1 MPRVKSSPRLSIHD
15 RPGRLKLLARRARK
29 HSRLG
34 IGLLATASV
43 LVLGWAALRGAE
55 PGGMI
60 AHAQTRFSQ
69 IAASAGLRVRHVEVE
84 GRVNTPEQLL
94 RAAVGI
100 TRDEAILSVRLAA
113 VKERVESLM
122 SVQSVTVERRLPD
135 RIVIRLTER
144 QPFAVWQNQGKF
156 SLVDRAGK
164 VVEQDLT
171 ESRGLP
177 LIVGIGAPAAAAPL
191 IDALNQHPA
200 LLSRLVA
207 AVRIGERRWN
217 LRLNTGTD
225 ILLPE
230 GQEVVAIKRLM
241 GLHQD
246 QGLLDRPLKSVDLRL
261 PDRLVVRPQ
270 GDARPEAKPE
280 ETPPA
285 RGTPPRRPT

>member
-1 MPRVKSSPRLSIHD
+1 MSRVKTSPRLSIHD
-15 RPGRLKLLARRARK
+15 RPGRLKLMLRRARK
-29 HSRLG
+29 HARLS
-34 IGLLATASV
+34 IGLVGTISV
-43 LVLGWAALRGAE
+43 LALGWLTLRSAE

-60 AHAQTRFSQ
+60 ATVQTRFSQ
-69 IAASAGLRVRHVEVE
+69 TAASAGLRVRHIEVE
-84 GRVNTPEQLL
+84 GRVNTPEPLL
-94 RAAVGI
+94 RAATGI
-100 TRDEAILSVRLAA
+100 TRDEAILSVKLGA
-113 VKERVESLM
+113 VKERIESLI

-156 SLVDRAGK
+156 SLVDRTGK

-177 LIVGIGAPAAAAPL
+177 LIVGVGAPTAAAPL
-191 IDALNQHPA
+191 IDALNQNPA

-217 LRLNTGTD
+217 LRLNTGAD

-230 GQEVVAIKRLM
+230 AQEVAAIKRLM
-241 GLHQD
+241 GLHLD

-270 GDARPEAKPE
+270 TDAKPE
-280 ETPPA
+280 DAAPA
-285 RGTPPRRPT
+285 RGAPPRRPT